1 MYKII
6 FADIDGTLRNSCGEI
21 SQRTKDDIKKLEK
34 IGIKVILCSGRP
46 RCEVERVSREC
57 GTCRYII
64 SSNGAEV
71 YNYIEKKVEYK
82 NIMEIAAIKEV
93 YAIAEREKCIFVMNT
108 GNIRIVNELKYKD
121 GTEII
126 PNDGIINA
134 AYDNDIMQCII
145 VDKDFE
151 KMKKVRKEI
160 KKLSEV
166 KIINESKCFNDKSI
180 IPNDSIYC
188 DLVDLDTSKGNAV
201 STICDLLNVKKE
213 ETIGIGDSYNDLELL
228 SSVGHSV
235 AMKNAVR
242 GLKSKV
248 DEVTETTNDLD
259 GAAIFFEKIIN
270 EKNK

>member
-71 YNYIEKKVEYK
+71 YDYIEKKVEYK
-82 NIMEIAAIKEV
+82 NIMEIAAIKEI
-93 YAIAEREKCIFVMNT
+93 YNISKRENCIFVMNA
-108 GNIRIVNELKYKD
+108 GNIRIVNQLKYKD

-145 VDKDFE
+145 IDKDFE
-151 KMKKVRKEI
+151 KMKRVRK
-160 KKLSEV
+160 KLQALKSV
-166 KIINESKCFNDKSI
+166 KIINESKCFNNKSI
-180 IPNDSIYC
+180 VPNDSIYC
-188 DLVDLDTSKGNAV
+188 DITDVNTSKGNAV
-201 STICDLLNVKKE
+201 NIICDLLNVKNE

-228 SSVGHSV
+228 DSVGHSV

-242 GLKSKV
+242 GLKSRV
-248 DEVTETTNDLD
+248 DEVTKNNNDLD
-259 GAAIFFEKIIN
+259 GAAEFFEKILNREI
-270 EKNK
+270 